1 MGCSESIMCVTTPSC
16 NLDTVGAASK
26 KISKSL
32 EDEVAVEWEHEL
44 HDLFSLW
51 DIDRSGYLDHDEIG
65 RVVAVFQGND
75 WNDWD
80 EAKRSEFTH
89 TFMDWFDVDAGD
101 KQLGEEEFIKY
112 VVTEAVVRS
121 PEDPDA
127 TMGDILGKFTTIL
140 KQNRIAE
147 LFDLWDADQSGFL
160 EVGELN
166 QTITMYNSQ
175 DEEDWEISGWP
186 LSGEERDAMKETKE
200 TVALYEQG
208 KSDGKL
214 DKKEFANFILDV
226 TVGESFER
234 PDWAFNRVVLKF
246 TELIKNTRG

>member
-1 MGCSESIMCVTTPSC
+1 MG
-16 NLDTVGAASK
+16 
-26 KISKSL
+26 
-32 EDEVAVEWEHEL
+32 
-44 HDLFSLW
+44 
-51 DIDRSGYLDHDEIG
+51 
-65 RVVAVFQGND
+65 
-75 WNDWD
+75 
-80 EAKRSEFTH
+80 
-89 TFMDWFDVDAGD
+89 
-101 KQLGEEEFIKY
+101 
-112 VVTEAVVRS
+112 
-121 PEDPDA
+121 DPDA